1 MASSRPLEMIN
12 NPKRMAAYIILGVL
26 CLTACVSI
34 AISGNESGSDSDIAG
49 PVKEK
54 EPEINI
60 GDNDND

>member
-1 MASSRPLEMIN
+1 MIN